1 MSIAAPSSS
10 SISPSTSP
18 SPSIRQLVFVPALI
32 TLAVS
37 GVRLWLEFR
46 GAPGWLA
53 SSNMGGGAALLGIV
67 WLPAIFGPIFALRL
81 RRHVA
86 AGKPLRRRLWRT
98 LTIYGLLARAPIAL
112 ITIPAVLG
120 EWGTHYDKFPGITG
134 VATRIGAG
142 FVAQLGFWACLWTP
156 LLGIA
161 AASIV
166 LKLRP
171 ARGA

>member
-1 MSIAAPSSS
+1 MNSEPRVLG
-10 SISPSTSP
+10 
-18 SPSIRQLVFVPALI
+18 PSIRELVFVPALL

-37 GVRLWLEFR
+37 GVRLALEFG

-67 WLPAIFGPIFALRL
+67 WLPAVFGPIFAFRL
-81 RRHVA
+81 RPHLA
-86 AGKPLRRRLWRT
+86 AGKPFRRRLWKT

-142 FVAQLGFWACLWTP
+142 FFAQLVFWACLWTP
-156 LLGIA
+156 LLGLA
-161 AASIV
+161 AASIATR
-166 LKLRP
+166 LRP
-171 ARGA
+171 LRGT